1 MNRYI
6 INSIWLMLDKVLVLG
21 GGLLV
26 FILVSNYLGPE
37 ELGKI
42 TFGVALSALPITL
55 SQWGSNFTIFNATI
69 EKERRALAFIK
80 STELLRASIYI
91 ISSILLLFIL
101 SFTKYSSDVL
111 VLGCVIISHIFVGL
125 DIYQYYF
132 NAKLQSKV
140 NATSNF
146 ISKLFAMLTRVIF
159 VFSSVSPKL
168 FFIPYLI
175 NNFLC
180 YLLRKNKMDK
190 GDNVPV
196 NKRYALHFIQSGKL
210 FLFSSLLTLAYTKA
224 NDIILTA
231 TTSYSNL
238 AIYNVALTLSFA
250 WTFIPLSIGTSY
262 LTRAIETK
270 IDDDFVNLHRYMLI
284 SSLPILIGL
293 YFLSDFIV
301 ELLFDES
308 YSSAKEILFILS
320 ISSFLS
326 TLNVVNNR
334 IIGAFNGD
342 KYLTKKIIICS
353 IISVG
358 ISFIFIDSFGLIGA
372 AYASLFSELL
382 SLTIGNYF
390 FKNKSILN
398 YHFKSI
404 LGVVR

>member
-1 MNRYI
+1 
-6 INSIWLMLDKVLVLG
+6 
-21 GGLLV
+21 
-26 FILVSNYLGPE
+26 
-37 ELGKI
+37 
-42 TFGVALSALPITL
+42 
-55 SQWGSNFTIFNATI
+55 
-69 EKERRALAFIK
+69 
-80 STELLRASIYI
+80 
-91 ISSILLLFIL
+91 
-101 SFTKYSSDVL
+101 
-111 VLGCVIISHIFVGL
+111 
-125 DIYQYYF
+125 
-132 NAKLQSKV
+132 
-140 NATSNF
+140 
-146 ISKLFAMLTRVIF
+146 
-159 VFSSVSPKL
+159 
-168 FFIPYLI
+168 
-175 NNFLC
+175 
-180 YLLRKNKMDK
+180 MDK

-326 TLNVVNNR
+326 TL
-334 IIGAFNGD
+334 
-342 KYLTKKIIICS
+342 
-353 IISVG
+353 
-358 ISFIFIDSFGLIGA
+358 
-372 AYASLFSELL
+372 
-382 SLTIGNYF
+382 
-390 FKNKSILN
+390 
-398 YHFKSI
+398 
-404 LGVVR
+404 